1 MKRFLTKHEQKI
13 RYLIIGGWNTIF
25 GYGVFAA
32 LYFWLADTM
41 HYLMILSISYIL
53 SITNAYV
60 GYKLFVFK
68 TRGNILREYLR
79 FYAVYGISFLF
90 NLASLPLF
98 IEILKLN
105 MYVAQAIVTMVT
117 ILGSYMLHKNFSFK
131 ENQLIFFEKILE
143 FYISSY

>member
-1 MKRFLTKHEQKI
+1 MKQFINKHEQKI

-32 LYFWLADTM
+32 LYFWLEGLI
-41 HYLMILSISYIL
+41 HYLIILSISYVL
-53 SITNAYV
+53 SITNAYI

-68 TRGNILREYLR
+68 TRGNILREYFR
-79 FYAVYGISFLF
+79 FYIVYGVSFLF

-105 MYVAQAIVTMVT
+105 MYVAQAIVTIIT

-131 ENQLIFFEKILE
+131 DQM
-143 FYISSY
+143 